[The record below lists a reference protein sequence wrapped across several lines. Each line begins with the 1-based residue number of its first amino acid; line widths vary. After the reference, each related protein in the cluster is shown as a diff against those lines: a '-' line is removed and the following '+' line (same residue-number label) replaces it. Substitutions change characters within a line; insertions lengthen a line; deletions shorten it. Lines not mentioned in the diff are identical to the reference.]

1 MTTILCSDCLCEIGQ
16 RPGARLMAFGGLCD
30 VCHERLKAEA
40 REGPAYAAAEEQRMR
55 RSPRLGGG
63 PVFLLRR
70 SA

>member
-1 MTTILCSDCLCEIGQ
+1 MTTIVCIECTKTIGEK
-16 RPGARLMAFGGLCD
+16 RGGRLVAFGGLCD
-30 VCHERLKAEA
+30 VCNQRLKAEA